1 VREYLAALGFA
12 TLDEAVGHVECLDV
26 EPAVQHWKAA
36 GLDLRPLL
44 CRVEPYL
51 GTTELHQVRAQDHG
65 LARALDKELIELARP
80 ALERREPVRIS
91 LPVRNVHRTVGTML
105 GAEVSRRYGGEGLPP
120 GTIEITLTGSGG
132 QSFGAFIPRG
142 VEIILYGDT
151 NDYLAKGLSG
161 GTVVVRPP
169 LGAGFVAEEN
179 IIAGN
184 VCAYGATGGELYI
197 SGQVGERF
205 CVRNSGATAVVEGVG
220 DHGCEYMTG
229 GRAVVLGPTGRNF
242 AAGMSGG
249 VAYVYDPEGLLDRRL
264 NRQMVDLDPLGD
276 DDRAFLAAVIERHRV
291 LTGSALATRLLGS
304 MPGVLE
310 DFKKVMP
317 IDYRR
322 VLEATREAVE
332 RGESVDDAVMAA
344 AHG

>member
-1 VREYLAALGFA
+1 
-12 TLDEAVGHVECLDV
+12 
-26 EPAVQHWKAA
+26 
-36 GLDLRPLL
+36 
-44 CRVEPYL
+44 
-51 GTTELHQVRAQDHG
+51 
-65 LARALDKELIELARP
+65 
-80 ALERREPVRIS
+80 
-91 LPVRNVHRTVGTML
+91 VRNVHRTVGTML
-105 GAEVSRRYGGEGLPP
+105 GAEVTRRYGGEGLPP
-120 GTIEITLTGSGG
+120 GTIEITLSGSGG

-142 VEIILYGDT
+142 VEIVLYGDT

-169 LGAGFVAEEN
+169 LGAGFVAEDN

-249 VAYVYDPEGLLDRRL
+249 LAYVYDPEDVLERRL
-264 NRQMVDLDPLGD
+264 NRQMVDLDPLTD
-276 DDRAFLAAVIERHRV
+276 EDRVFLREVIERHQR
-291 LTGSALATRLLGS
+291 LTDSALAARLIAS
-304 MPGVLE
+304 MPEALE
-310 DFKKVMP
+310 RFKKVMP
-317 IDYRR
+317 LDYRR
-322 VLEATREAVE
+322 VLEATRRAVAA
-332 RGESVDDAVMAA
+332 GESIDDAVMAA